1 MSKANQTQDVHT
13 NGQTNSTPIPPSAIT
28 AAMEETLKLYH
39 AWLGYLLTRQGAD
52 TLRVKAEDIRRALE
66 QLSCTVSR
74 EGEEYVI
81 DLRRGGE
88 AGDEPNGE
96 PCGG

>member
-1 MSKANQTQDVHT
+1 MSKENQTETV
-13 NGQTNSTPIPPSAIT
+13 NSNSQTNSTPIPPSAIT

-39 AWLGYLLTRQGAD
+39 AWLGYLLMRQGTD

-66 QLSCTVSR
+66 RLSCTVRR

-81 DLRRGGE
+81 DLRRGGGAE
-88 AGDEPNGE
+88 NESDGE